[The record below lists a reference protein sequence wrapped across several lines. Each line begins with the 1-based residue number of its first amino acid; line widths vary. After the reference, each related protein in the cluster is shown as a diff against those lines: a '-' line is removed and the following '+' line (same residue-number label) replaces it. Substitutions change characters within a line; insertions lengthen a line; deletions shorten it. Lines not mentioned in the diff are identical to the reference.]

1 MKTRVNRIVL
11 ICSTV
16 ALAMLL
22 WAGVATAKPA
32 PHKWMQHHRA
42 VVKAEQPSLGQ
53 DQSDECAAVV
63 RRRIGKAFVAVSRPA
78 PAAAST
84 AVTAGTVPPLETSAH
99 LTVRRR
105 IGKAFVAVSRP
116 APVAGTAIV
125 TPVPLPETHAQL
137 AVRRPAGK
145 GYVGTTASVAQAR

>member
-22 WAGVATAKPA
+22 WAGVAAAKPA

-53 DQSDECAAVV
+53 DQSDDRAAV
-63 RRRIGKAFVAVSRPA
+63 
-78 PAAAST
+78 
-84 AVTAGTVPPLETSAH
+84 
-99 LTVRRR
+99 VRRR

-125 TPVPLPETHAQL
+125 IPVPLPETHAQL